1 MARAFQ
7 IKQRLLFPFRGH
19 HRNASSHAYLSKP
32 CSESLIPG
40 TFRFHLLLYF
50 NFVCFATLDD
60 KLDGA
65 NLHSDVRDQKRVGHL
80 SLF

>member
-1 MARAFQ
+1 MPYIVVRRSDIPAGAVQ
-7 IKQRLLFPFRGH
+7 I
-19 HRNASSHAYLSKP
+19 
-32 CSESLIPG
+32 
-40 TFRFHLLLYF
+40 TDLYF
-50 NFVCFATLDD
+50 NFVCFDTLDD